1 MERAPAPIQK
11 TINFPLVFHF
21 HQPVGNFGHIIDVA
35 YQRSYLP
42 LVQTLDNFPKVK
54 AGLHFTGY
62 LLEWLLEKHP
72 EFIEIV
78 DAMVSRKQIEILGGA
93 YYEPIIAMISDEDKI
108 GQINLLKDFVKS
120 QFGVDVQG
128 FWLAER
134 VWEPHLPKI
143 LDELNIKY
151 ILIDDNHLR
160 MNGLSEE
167 ETFYTYLTE
176 EQGAEVTV
184 VPINEHLRY
193 VTPWKPIKRT
203 LDYLTANASYEP
215 ERLICLIDDAEKF
228 GLWGSTYEICYKTG
242 FDGTPWMD
250 KLFSMIN
257 RNPWIKSITLSEYFK
272 KYKPRG
278 LIYMPTTSY
287 DKMARW
293 VLPTSE
299 RKGLEDLRQLA
310 EAKKIEHSQEILKY
324 LKGTGFWRQFLIK
337 YYEANNMHKKMMY
350 VRDKLRWVEGEWGR
364 DERTI
369 KVLREIYKAQANDP
383 YWHGQFGGVYFA
395 FMRHNIYSYLIEA
408 EKMMDKISEQATKIT
423 PAILPLDID
432 KDGREEIL
440 LETSLITIYFHPFRG
455 GSIFEID
462 HKAKNVNILN
472 TFQRRKEAYYSD
484 DLEYVVDRW
493 RRYAFYDHFVEKG
506 VSLEDI
512 IKDQYQDLGNFLGV
526 HYQTETNHAE
536 TVVSVKLG
544 ADGEVKIGEKVFPL
558 RVSKF
563 FEVVENK
570 DGIRVSFTVEN
581 IGEEAVNLN
590 HLTEIPIYL
599 SGDLDKI
606 DFKYDKNESP
616 ILEDESFFGKTLQI
630 NSKQNDVSV
639 KISLDYPDKPKP
651 KDKSEKSVSYINK
664 DNSKI
669 FKYNLF
675 TYAST
680 DGDEDTLFQGTVF
693 AFNTM
698 MHLKAGEIISWKMN
712 ITLG

>member
-1 MERAPAPIQK
+1 MERAPAPVQK
-11 TINFPLVFHF
+11 TINFQLVFHF
-21 HQPVGNFGHIIDVA
+21 HQPVGNFGDIIDVA
-35 YQRSYLP
+35 YLRSYLP

-62 LLEWLLEKHP
+62 LLEWLIETHP
-72 EFIEIV
+72 EFIDIIKGMC
-78 DAMVSRKQIEILGGA
+78 DRKQVEILGGA
-93 YYEPIIAMISDEDKI
+93 YYEPIIAMISDEDKL
-108 GQINLLKDFVKS
+108 GQINMLKDFVKEV
-120 QFGVDVQG
+120 FGVDVQG

-134 VWEPHLPKI
+134 VWEPHLPII
-143 LDELNIKY
+143 LQEAKIKY

-167 ETFYTYLTE
+167 ETFYTYITE
-176 EQGAEVTV
+176 EQGTEVIV

-193 VTPWKPIKRT
+193 ITPWKPIKQT
-203 LDYLTANASYEP
+203 LDYLTANTSYEP
-215 ERLICLIDDAEKF
+215 ERLICLIEDAEKF
-228 GLWGSTYEICYKTG
+228 GLWGNTYDICYKTG

-250 KLFSMIN
+250 KLFSMIE
-257 RNPWIKSITLSEYFK
+257 RNAWIKSLTLSEYFEN
-272 KYKPRG
+272 YKPRG
-278 LIYMPTTSY
+278 LIYMPATSY

-299 RKGLEDLRQLA
+299 RKGLEDLLQLA
-310 EAKKIEHSQEILKY
+310 KDKKIDHWQEVLKY
-324 LKGTGFWRQFLIK
+324 LRGTGFWRQFLIK

-364 DERTI
+364 DERTT

-395 FMRHNIYSYLIEA
+395 FMRQNIYSYLIEA

-440 LETSLITIYFHPFRG
+440 LETSLITMYFHPFRG

-472 TFQRRKEAYYSD
+472 AFQRRKEAYYSD

-493 RRYAFYDHFVEKG
+493 RRYAFFDHFVDKG

-512 IKDQYQDLGNFLGV
+512 VKDQYQDLGNFLAV
-526 HYQTETNHAE
+526 HYQTETNQTE

-544 ADGEVKIGEKVFPL
+544 ADAEVKIGEKVFPL

-563 FEVVENK
+563 FEVIENR
-570 DGIRVSFTVEN
+570 DGIRVNFTVEN
-581 IGEEAVNLN
+581 IGEELVNVN
-590 HLTEIPIYL
+590 HLTEIPLYL
-599 SGDLDKI
+599 SDETDKI
-606 DFKYDKNESP
+606 EFKCDKNESP
-616 ILEDESFFGKTLQI
+616 ILEDESLAGKTIQI
-630 NSKQNDVSV
+630 NSKQNDISV
-639 KISLDYPDKPKP
+639 KISLD
-651 KDKSEKSVSYINK
+651 
-664 DNSKI
+664 NSRDI
-669 FKYNLF
+669 YKYNLF
-675 TYAST
+675 TYASI
-680 DGDEDTLFQGTVF
+680 DGDKDILYQGTVF
-693 AFNTM
+693 AFKTPIY
-698 MHLKAGEIISWKMN
+698 LEAGEIKSWKMN